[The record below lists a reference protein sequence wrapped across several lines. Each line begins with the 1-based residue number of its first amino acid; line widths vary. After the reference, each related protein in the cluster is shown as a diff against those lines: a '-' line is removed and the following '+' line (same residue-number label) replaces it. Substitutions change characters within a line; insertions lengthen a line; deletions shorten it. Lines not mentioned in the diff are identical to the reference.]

1 MRRRRVHPRA
11 DDTKPSPHNEV
22 EGAVAKIYDEP
33 ERERGEPYVNAS
45 SVPKFDPERRAAV
58 ITHYPRAYR
67 QIATSSPLIF
77 TGAAAETE
85 FVIDRLFP
93 GNPLICCAKAQ
104 HSSITRSREEWRDT
118 KLSTLQYIVPSAMCA
133 RTGISQKHEVSS
145 RSLDNTGPRRFAVIE
160 QDSGT
165 ANDQAAILLDLAN
178 AFSLVMVVFSGK
190 SSLHGWFC
198 VEGENQNLIE
208 KFYDRACRHGADNA
222 TRSRCQLV
230 RVPGGTRQ
238 NGVRQ
243 PIIYFDP
250 EAIVLHPASPPP
262 AERYIAEVTNG
273 VLKGSEAD
281 FSVPVFPPGLPG
293 DVVAVLSSAPPL
305 GKGLLSWIP
314 PAAMQLLRG
323 GRSPTEVAQL
333 LHLVTRH
340 YPQLTPAE
348 IHSLKRCRL

>member
-1 MRRRRVHPRA
+1 M
-11 DDTKPSPHNEV
+11 TSLSGN
-22 EGAVAKIYDEP
+22 
-33 ERERGEPYVNAS
+33 RGEPYVNAS

-58 ITHYPRAYR
+58 IAHYPRAYR
-67 QIATSSPLIF
+67 QIAASTPLIF

-93 GNPLICCAKAQ
+93 GNPLICCAKEQ

-118 KLSTLQYIVPSAMCA
+118 KLSTLQYIVPSPMCA
-133 RTGISQKHEVSS
+133 RTGINQKHEVSS
-145 RSLDNTGPRRFAVIE
+145 RCLDNTGPRRFAVIE

-198 VEGENQNLIE
+198 VEGENENLIE

-262 AERYIAEVTNG
+262 AERDIAEVTNG

-281 FSVPVFPPGLPG
+281 FSVPVFPPGLPAMLSLCSQAHRLWAKVCSPG
-293 DVVAVLSSAPPL
+293 FRPPRCSCSVAAGHQPKSHNCSTWSPAITRSSRPRKSTLSN
-305 GKGLLSWIP
+305 
-314 PAAMQLLRG
+314 AADF
-323 GRSPTEVAQL
+323 E
-333 LHLVTRH
+333 
-340 YPQLTPAE
+340 E
-348 IHSLKRCRL
+348 